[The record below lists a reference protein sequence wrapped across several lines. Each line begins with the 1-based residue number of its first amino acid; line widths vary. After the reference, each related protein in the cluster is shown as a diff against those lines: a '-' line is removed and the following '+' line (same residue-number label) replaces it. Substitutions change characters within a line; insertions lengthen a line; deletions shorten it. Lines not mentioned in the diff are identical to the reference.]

1 MLNQKQAEYTEDE
14 LFFHTENKNG
24 RIFLETTPEEYLIL
38 SDPIHTDDHQKIIQA
53 LCRHIGYCN
62 AHALNAGHPYG
73 AMLDVADLR
82 KNHLDTY
89 AYFFT
94 KVITKPK
101 NHPYHLKPAGTY
113 AVAYLMGNY
122 YDSKATYEKLFDW
135 TDEHKF
141 KTGKYSYKEAVIDEL
156 ATASPSEY
164 LTKIS
169 IQVF

>member
-1 MLNQKQAEYTEDE
+1 
-14 LFFHTENKNG
+14 
-24 RIFLETTPEEYLIL
+24 
-38 SDPIHTDDHQKIIQA
+38 
-53 LCRHIGYCN
+53 
-62 AHALNAGHPYG
+62 
-73 AMLDVADLR
+73 MLDVADLR

-101 NHPYHLKPAGTY
+101 NHPYRLKPAGTY

-122 YDSKATYEKLFDW
+122 YDSKDTYEKLFDW
-135 TDEHKF
+135 IDEHKF